1 LVRIIL
7 NLIKFLQLTAWYVQ
21 LVKLVIREAFLAFKG
36 DVLLDFI
43 VQILKIQR
51 FNKHVRRVI
60 FVLKEFKYIRNAH
73 LVTISHLNINR
84 LALNVLLDSF
94 AHRLTLQY
102 LLYVLKDL
110 TALQELKHP

>member
-7 NLIKFLQLTAWYVQ
+7 NLIKFLQLTAWFVPQ
-21 LVKLVIREAFLAFKG
+21 VKLVIREAFLAFKG

-51 FNKHVRRVI
+51 FNKHVPRVI
-60 FVLKEFKYIRNAH
+60 FVLKEFKYTLNAH
-73 LVTISHLNINR
+73 LVTISHLNINL

-94 AHRLTLQY
+94 AHRLTLLY
-102 LLYVLKDL
+102 L
-110 TALQELKHP
+110 